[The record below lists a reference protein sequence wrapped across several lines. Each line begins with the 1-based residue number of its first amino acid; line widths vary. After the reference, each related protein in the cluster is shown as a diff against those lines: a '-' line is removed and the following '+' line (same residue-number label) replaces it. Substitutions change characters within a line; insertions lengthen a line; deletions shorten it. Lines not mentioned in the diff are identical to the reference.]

1 MRSTSATA
9 VSSTSLTTTWSN
21 SGALVSSNSA
31 LATRLAI
38 TSGAS
43 EPAFQFLDRRRH
55 DEDGAGVGAED
66 AFEVDPS
73 QHVDVEQ
80 NGMPFPPDAVEF
92 AAQRAVAGA
101 GIDLLPFDETLF
113 VDRPAEFV
121 GREEIVVHAVPRGA
135 REVAEIENSSWG
147 IRRSNSRTMVVLP
160 EPLGAEKM
168 MSFPMRP
175 DIKLCFG
182 LTVIKY

>member
-43 EPAFQFLDRRRH
+43 VPAFQFLDRRRH

-121 GREEIVVHAVPRGA
+121 GREEIVVHAVALRTA
-135 REVAEIENSSWG
+135 RCT
-147 IRRSNSRTMVVLP
+147 RSGRDREFQLGNPSEQLAHDGRLARTARSRKDDEFSHET
-160 EPLGAEKM
+160 G
-168 MSFPMRP
+168 
-175 DIKLCFG
+175 
-182 LTVIKY
+182 Y

>member
-1 MRSTSATA
+1 MRSTSATD
-9 VSSTSLTTTWSN
+9 VVEFGRLGQFELRFGDPFGDHFGSI
-21 SGALVSSNSA
+21 GAA
-31 LATRLAI
+31 EF
-38 TSGAS
+38 

-80 NGMPFPPDAVEF
+80 NGMSFPPDAVEF

-121 GREEIVVHAVPRGA
+121 GREEIVVHAVALRTA
-135 REVAEIENSSWG
+135 RCT
-147 IRRSNSRTMVVLP
+147 RSGRDREFQLGNPSEQLAHDGRLARTARSRKDDEFSHET
-160 EPLGAEKM
+160 G
-168 MSFPMRP
+168 
-175 DIKLCFG
+175 
-182 LTVIKY
+182 Y